1 MKKEQFLVA
10 LAICMVTVAICAV
23 ALTSTYVWTELKDT
37 TGRYQISGATVI
49 DTTSGTI
56 YATQGAFRE
65 RQRQRSEFEPSG
77 AIRARPLRPYFY
89 CGLGCLTG
97 PGYEPAETWR

>member
-49 DTTSGTI
+49 DT
-56 YATQGAFRE
+56 
-65 RQRQRSEFEPSG
+65 
-77 AIRARPLRPYFY
+77 
-89 CGLGCLTG
+89 
-97 PGYEPAETWR
+97 